1 MQEEIDKETQISP
14 TLNSFTDYIDVED
27 FGEMTLDKMELSELS
42 IGISEMS
49 LSSLGEEYGELNL
62 YQVTRGKGGIL
73 KSGI

>member
-1 MQEEIDKETQISP
+1 MQEEIDKEAQISP